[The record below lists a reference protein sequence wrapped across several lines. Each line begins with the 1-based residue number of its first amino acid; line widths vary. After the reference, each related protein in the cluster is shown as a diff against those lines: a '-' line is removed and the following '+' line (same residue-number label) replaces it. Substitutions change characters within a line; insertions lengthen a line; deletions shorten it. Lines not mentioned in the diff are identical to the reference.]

1 MIHNLDFR
9 NVNTLWA
16 SVLVE
21 TLYRLGL
28 TKTIISPGSRSTP
41 LTLAFAKHPHIET
54 IPILDERSA
63 AFFALGLAKQLKIPI
78 ALVCT
83 SGTAAA
89 NFYPAIIEATLSN
102 TPMLVLTADRPGS
115 LRDCHAGQTINQINL
130 YNHYP
135 NWQTELSQPSSD
147 FELLKYLR
155 QTCIQAWENSLYPT
169 PGVVHLNI
177 PFSEP
182 LAPIP
187 DLKTENLKEQYN
199 FSNFFQHITNFFVS
213 NSCSLSSA
221 IYPILDEWLSF
232 EKGLI
237 IVGSGSPDSPS
248 NYCQAIAYLS
258 QLLKYPI
265 LADALSPLRNYA
277 SLNPYLIST
286 YDLILRNSNLA
297 QNLAPSLIIQIG
309 ELPTSKELRSWLN
322 IYECKRFVIGIS
334 TDNFDPLH
342 GKTIHIRISI
352 EQFIN
357 NLKDNFFTY
366 VNNYKKLRESM
377 PSNEEEGLLSKSN
390 YTDIWLKIDVI
401 ITQKIYQQMAIID
414 SLFEGKVAWI
424 LSQRLPDKTAV
435 FIANSMSVRYA
446 EFFWTKN
453 DKNYQIYFNRG
464 ANGIDGT
471 LSTALG
477 VAHEQKNTILLTGDL
492 ALLHD
497 TNGFLASQNWQ
508 GNLTIVLINN
518 QGGGIFETLPIV
530 QTEEEFEKY
539 FVTPQNID
547 FAKLCDTYKVKYYCI
562 KNWKEL
568 VQLISNTAPEAIR
581 LIEVPTNRQIDAVW
595 IQKNLS
601 KFAQN
606 IK

>member
-1 MIHNLDFR
+1 MNNLNFC
-9 NVNTLWA
+9 NVNTLW
-16 SVLVE
+16 SSLLVE

-28 TKTIISPGSRSTP
+28 TKAIISPGSRSTP
-41 LTLAFAKHPHIET
+41 LTLAFAKHPHLEA

-63 AFFALGLAKQLKIPI
+63 AFFALGLAKQIKAPVAI
-78 ALVCT
+78 VCT

-89 NFYPAIIEATLSN
+89 NFYPAIIEAKQSH
-102 TPMLVLTADRPGS
+102 TPLIVLTADRPLS
-115 LRDCHAGQTINQINL
+115 LRNCHAGQTINQTNL
-130 YNHYP
+130 YNNYP
-135 NWQTELSQPSSD
+135 NWQIELAQPSSD
-147 FELLKYLR
+147 LEMLRYLR
-155 QTCIQAWENSLYPT
+155 QISIQAWENSLFPT

-187 DLKTENLKEQYN
+187 DLETEKLKNEYNL
-199 FSNFFQHITNFFVS
+199 SGFFQHIS
-213 NSCSLSSA
+213 NLFPNSSPSLSAA
-221 IYPILDEWLSF
+221 IYPILDEWLSL

-237 IVGSGSPDSPS
+237 IVGNSPS
-248 NYCQAIAYLS
+248 CSPGNYCQAIAYLS

-265 LADALSPLRNYA
+265 LADCLSPLRHYA

-286 YDLILRNSNLA
+286 YDFILRNTNLA
-297 QNLAPSLIIQIG
+297 KNLAPSLIIQIG
-309 ELPTSKELRSWLN
+309 ELPTSKELRLWLTL
-322 IYECKRFVIGIS
+322 YECKRFVIDAS
-334 TDNFDPLH
+334 SDNFDPLH

-357 NLKDNFFTY
+357 DLKDNFFPY
-366 VNNYKKLRESM
+366 INNHKKLRDSLN
-377 PSNEEEGLLSKSN
+377 SNSEEQHKSKLS
-390 YTDIWLKIDVI
+390 YVDAWLKIDII
-401 ITQKIYQQMAIID
+401 ITQKIYHQMASID

-424 LSQRLPDKTAV
+424 LSQVLPIKTAV

-453 DKNYQIYFNRG
+453 DKNYPIYFNRG

-477 VAHEQKNTILLTGDL
+477 VAHENQNTVLLTGDL

-497 TNGFLASQNWQ
+497 TNGFLASKYYL
-508 GNLTIVLINN
+508 GHLTIILINN
-518 QGGGIFETLPIV
+518 QGGGIFETLPV
-530 QTEEEFEKY
+530 VELEEEFEKY
-539 FVTPQNID
+539 FLTPQNIN
-547 FAKLCDTYKVKYYCI
+547 FAKLCETYNVKYHYVQ
-562 KNWKEL
+562 NWKEL
-568 VQLISNTAPEAIR
+568 IQLASNTAKEPIR
-581 LIEVPTNRQIDAVW
+581 LIEISTNSKSDALW
-595 IQKNLS
+595 LQNNLS